1 MNSEQYA
8 VELLSDDGGVMETE
22 DAVVSDLN
30 EQGQDE
36 GDDLVAELQETE
48 LDDLDQGE
56 DFLEEQ
62 FLDDEETEF
71 LEGEFFEEEAADEDL
86 LQPVDGSEEAEIE
99 QLNEE
104 SDPDK
109 VAKGSDLERDPVAR
123 NNQVK
128 LSADWRQDWKEKVTG
143 KKRKQALM
151 AKFKAKRDKVLAKK
165 SK

>member
-1 MNSEQYA
+1 
-8 VELLSDDGGVMETE
+8 METE

-128 LSADWRQDWKEKVTG
+128 LSAD
-143 KKRKQALM
+143 
-151 AKFKAKRDKVLAKK
+151 
-165 SK
+165 